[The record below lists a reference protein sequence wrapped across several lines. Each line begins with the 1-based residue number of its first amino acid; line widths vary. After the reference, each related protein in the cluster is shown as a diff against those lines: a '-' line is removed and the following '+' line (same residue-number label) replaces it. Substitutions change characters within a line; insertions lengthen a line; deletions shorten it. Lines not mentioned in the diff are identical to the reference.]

1 MNSFQLRAVG
11 NLAETPKLETKGDT
25 AFAKIKLIGND
36 YAGKGKEEITTTV
49 YFVAFGKIAETIAE
63 NSLKGDQLFLEAQMR
78 ANNWPDEETGEMR
91 YGYSYIVENF
101 KFGSPG
107 KLKRD
112 ELASRE

>member
-63 NSLKGDQLFLEAQMR
+63 NCLKGDQLFLEAQVR
-78 ANNWPDEETGEMR
+78 ANNWADEDSGEKR
-91 YGYSYIVENF
+91 YGYSNIVENF
-101 KFGSPG
+101 KFGAPG
-107 KLKRD
+107 KLKRY